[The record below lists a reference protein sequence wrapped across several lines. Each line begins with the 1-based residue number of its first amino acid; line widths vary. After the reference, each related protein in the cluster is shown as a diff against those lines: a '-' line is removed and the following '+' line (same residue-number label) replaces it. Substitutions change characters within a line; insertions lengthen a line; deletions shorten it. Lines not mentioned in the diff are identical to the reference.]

1 MKNKIIAILLLG
13 ILIVILGISIVRI
26 VQSFFT
32 IYIYFDYVIWC
43 GNKEENYISSRVD
56 NDFGFSLAC
65 CKLTFR
71 REYQS
76 ITLISGFP
84 SIFSKEQIIEEDG
97 YGVSEYIKE
106 RDNKLM
112 VMVICC
118 LPYILL
124 IIISIFIYKKKVLP
138 ILSEKS

>member
-1 MKNKIIAILLLG
+1 MKNKIIAILLVG
-13 ILIVILGISIVRI
+13 ILIAILGISIVRI
-26 VQSFFT
+26 FQSFFT

-43 GNKEENYISSRVD
+43 GNKEENYISYRVD
-56 NDFGFSLAC
+56 NNFGFSLAC

-84 SIFSKEQIIEEDG
+84 SIFSKEQIIEEDD

-106 RDNKLM
+106 RDNKLKAM
-112 VMVICC
+112 IICC
-118 LPYILL
+118 LPYMIL
-124 IIISIFIYKKKVLP
+124 IIISTFIYKKKLLPVLT
-138 ILSEKS
+138 EN